1 MPTTDLYWLPRIPDF
16 RQQLSSLSDTMPAD
30 GDGPFWPSAIQLAN
44 HCLDF
49 VQTAKLDRLLQRLS
63 VAAPAPAVRLAVLG
77 SATTSHLLPGI
88 RIGALRRNMFCEIYE
103 CGHNQYIQELHQR
116 DSALH
121 SFHPDAILFSF
132 DARHLTSGSR
142 SVEQTLET
150 ITACWKRARE
160 FCSHVIQQT
169 ILPVFPPLLGQNEHR
184 LPSSPGAAVARINAS
199 LRPLA
204 DEFGVHLLAVDDWA
218 ARGGIDTW
226 HSVALWHRAKQ
237 EITPGVSPLYG
248 DLAARLLAALNGR
261 SAKCLVLDLDNTLW
275 GGVIGDDGLGGIE
288 LGQGSA
294 VGEAHLSVQQ
304 YALKLADRGV
314 ILAVCSKND
323 EATALLPF
331 ERHSEMILKRSD
343 IACFAA
349 NWKDKAANL
358 REIARAL
365 SIGVD
370 SLVLLDDSPH
380 EREQVRRELP
390 EVTVLELPEDPAL
403 YPACIADSG
412 CFEAA
417 GITAEDFRRTALY
430 QSNLDREVLRES
442 ASDLPG
448 YLRSLGMVLRHSP
461 FDGMGLKRIAQLINK
476 TNQFNL
482 STKRYTEQDVERFI
496 GNEDY
501 LTWQVRLLDRFGDNG
516 IVGVVIARISTGI
529 STGINPGINPGTG
542 SLVLDT
548 WLMSCRVLGRNVE
561 HATLALMARAARD
574 LGLTQI
580 RAEYI
585 PSGKNEMLRGI
596 LPALGFENSSENGVS
611 TLWKLD
617 LESYIQPEVFVDFA
631 EGVHAGI

>member
-1 MPTTDLYWLPRIPDF
+1 MSSTDLYWLPRIADF
-16 RQQLSSLSDTMPAD
+16 RQQFSSVSDTLLTD
-30 GDGPFWPSAIQLAN
+30 GGTFWPSAIRLAN

-49 VQTAKLDRLLQRLS
+49 VQTAKLDRLLQRQS
-63 VAAPAPAVRLAVLG
+63 IASPAPPVRLAVLG
-77 SATTSHLLPGI
+77 SSTTSHLLSGI

-103 CGHNQYIQELHQR
+103 GGHNQYVQELHQP

-121 SFHPDAILFSF
+121 SFHPDTILFSF
-132 DARHLTSGSR
+132 DARHLTSGSS
-142 SVEQTLET
+142 SVEQTLEA
-150 ITACWKRARE
+150 ITASWKRARE
-160 FCSHVIQQT
+160 ICSHVIQQT

-184 LPSSPGAAVARINAS
+184 LPSSPAAAVARINSS

-218 ARGGIDTW
+218 ARGGLAAW
-226 HSVALWHRAKQ
+226 YSEALWHRAKQ
-237 EITPGVSPLYG
+237 EITPGIGPLYG
-248 DLAARLLAALNGR
+248 DLVARLLAALNGK

-275 GGVIGDDGLGGIE
+275 GGVVGDDGVGGIE

-294 VGEAHLSVQQ
+294 VGEAHLAVQE
-304 YALKLADRGV
+304 YALKLAGRGV

-331 ERHSEMILKRSD
+331 EKHSEMILKRGD

-370 SLVLLDDSPH
+370 ALVLVDDSPF

-390 EVTVLELPEDPAL
+390 EVAVLELPEDSAL
-403 YPACIADSG
+403 YPACIGDSG

-430 QSNLDREVLRES
+430 QANLDRENLRET

-448 YLRSLGMVLRHSP
+448 YLKSLGMVLRHSP
-461 FDGMGLKRIAQLINK
+461 FDRIGLKRIAQLINK

-482 STKRYTEQDVERFI
+482 STKRYAEKEVERFI
-496 GNEDY
+496 GHADY
-501 LTWQVRLLDRFGDNG
+501 LTWQVRLVDRFGDNG
-516 IVGVVIARISTGI
+516 IVAVVIAETSRDTG
-529 STGINPGINPGTG
+529 T
-542 SLVLDT
+542 LVLDS

-561 HATLALMARAARD
+561 HATLALVVRAARD
-574 LGLTQI
+574 LGLRQI
-580 RAEYI
+580 RAEYV
-585 PSGKNEMLRGI
+585 PTGKNEMLRGI
-596 LPALGFENSSENGVS
+596 LPALGFENSSENGAS

-617 LESYIQPEVFVDFA
+617 LERYIQPEVFVDFA
-631 EGVHAGI
+631 EGAHAGI

>member
-1 MPTTDLYWLPRIPDF
+1 MSQTELDWLPRIPDF
-16 RQQLSSLSDTMPAD
+16 RQQLSSLPDTLLVND
-30 GDGPFWPSAIQLAN
+30 GRAFWPAAIKLAN

-49 VQTAKLDRLLQRLS
+49 VQTTKLDRLLQRVS
-63 VAAPAPAVRLAVLG
+63 VPAPAPQVRLAVLG
-77 SATTSHLLPGI
+77 SSTTSHLLSGI
-88 RIGALRRNMFCEIYE
+88 RIGALRRNIFCDIYE
-103 CGHNQYIQELHQR
+103 CGHNQYVQELHQP

-132 DARHLTSGSR
+132 DARHLTSGGR
-142 SVEQTLET
+142 SVEQTLEA
-150 ITACWKRARE
+150 ITASWKRARE
-160 FCSHVIQQT
+160 ICSHVIQQT

-184 LPSSPGAAVARINAS
+184 LPSSPGAATARINSS

-218 ARGGIDTW
+218 ARGGTAAW
-226 HSVALWHRAKQ
+226 HSAALWHRAKQ
-237 EITPGVSPLYG
+237 EITPGMSPLYG
-248 DLAARLLAALNGR
+248 DLVARLLSALNGK
-261 SAKCLVLDLDNTLW
+261 SARCLVLDLDNTLW
-275 GGVIGDDGLGGIE
+275 GGVIGDDGVGGIE

-294 VGEAHLSVQQ
+294 VGEAYLSVQE
-304 YALKLADRGV
+304 YALKLAGRGV

-331 ERHSEMILKRSD
+331 EKHSEMILKRSD
-343 IACFAA
+343 IACFVA

-365 SIGVD
+365 SIGLD
-370 SLVLLDDSPH
+370 TLVLVNDSPF

-417 GITAEDFRRTALY
+417 GITAEDFRRTELY
-430 QSNLDREVLRES
+430 QANLDRENLRGN
-442 ASDLPG
+442 ATDLPG
-448 YLRSLGMVLRHSP
+448 YLKSLGMVLRHSP
-461 FDGMGLKRIAQLINK
+461 FDRIGLKRIAQLINK

-496 GNEDY
+496 GHEDH

-516 IVGVVIARISTGI
+516 IVAVVIAGI
-529 STGINPGINPGTG
+529 SRGTS

-548 WLMSCRVLGRNVE
+548 WLMSCRVLGRSIE
-561 HATLALMARAARD
+561 HATLALVVRAARE
-574 LGLTQI
+574 LGLRRI
-580 RAEYI
+580 RAEYV
-585 PSGKNEMLRGI
+585 PTGKNEMLRGI
-596 LPALGFENSSENGVS
+596 LPALGFENSSETGAS
-611 TLWKLD
+611 TLWELD